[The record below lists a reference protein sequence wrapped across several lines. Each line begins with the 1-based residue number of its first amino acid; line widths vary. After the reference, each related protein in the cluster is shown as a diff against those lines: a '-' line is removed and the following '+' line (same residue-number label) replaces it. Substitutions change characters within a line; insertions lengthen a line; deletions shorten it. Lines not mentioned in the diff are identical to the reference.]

1 MVIYRKLQ
9 GISFHSFLQ
18 EPFRCLLFFYKFV
31 PIDDKYTLTLKF
43 FIMTEEVQFVI
54 DETKEKMGKAIDH
67 LDNELATLRAGKAS
81 PRMLDTVVVEY
92 YGNPTPL
99 NQVANIGT
107 PDAKTIAIQPWEKK
121 MVEPI
126 ERAILNANL
135 GFTPMNN
142 GEMIRINIPALTEER
157 RKALAKQVNNEA
169 ESARVSIRSAR
180 RDANEEIKKLEK
192 EGLSEDEAKKG
203 EDEVQKLTDTHS
215 EKVEQVVKAKE
226 EEIMTI

>member
-1 MVIYRKLQ
+1 
-9 GISFHSFLQ
+9 
-18 EPFRCLLFFYKFV
+18 
-31 PIDDKYTLTLKF
+31 
-43 FIMTEEVQFVI
+43 MTEEVQFVI
-54 DETKEKMGKAIDH
+54 DEAKEKMGKAIDH
-67 LDNELATLRAGKAS
+67 LENELATLRAGKAS

-107 PDAKTIAIQPWEKK
+107 PDAKTIAIQPWEKT

-192 EGLSEDEAKKG
+192 EGLSEDDAKKA

-215 EKVEQVVKAKE
+215 EKVEQIVKAKE